1 VEKGVERK
9 WGKFVSLAPLS
20 QKGKRKWLWGEGA
33 EKKLGMFVSLAFS
46 VSQGRGGE
54 KSGRNR
60 A

>member
-1 VEKGVERK
+1 VERK